1 MLLWF
6 LHQINLFDVQWISN
20 VYYHNI
26 KTLSFI
32 LVFRSN
38 HVTVQYKNIFSS
50 FAISTIKPIW
60 SEQIVSS
67 FLWLCLVDLWNIV
80 PQSFDSIDHRLCFW
94 PFCHANKLFEG
105 FSQNYD
111 ERRRFKLFFLIFY
124 ETINFRHLSVEILQ
138 FLNFFDI
145 K

>member
-6 LHQINLFDVQWISN
+6 LHQINLLDVQWISN

-32 LVFRSN
+32 LFFRSN
-38 HVTVQYKNIFSS
+38 HVIVQYKNIFSS

-94 PFCHANKLFEG
+94 PFCHANKLFWG
-105 FSQNYD
+105 VFRKIMIIDAYLNYFSWYFM
-111 ERRRFKLFFLIFY
+111 RRLI
-124 ETINFRHLSVEILQ
+124 
-138 FLNFFDI
+138 
-145 K
+145 